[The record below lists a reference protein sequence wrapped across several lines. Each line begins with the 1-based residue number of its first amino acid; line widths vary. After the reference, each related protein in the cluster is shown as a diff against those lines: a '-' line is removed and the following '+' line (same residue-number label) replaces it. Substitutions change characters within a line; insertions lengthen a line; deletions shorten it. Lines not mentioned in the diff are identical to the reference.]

1 VSKPVSDPG
10 SPELSDR
17 LGVLLTAPLADLGL
31 DLEGLDVTTAGKRRV
46 LRVAIDK
53 DGGVSLDDVADATRA
68 VSRALDDAD
77 AMGERPYT
85 LEVSSP
91 GVDRPLTLPRHWR
104 RNRDRLVKVA
114 LSDDTTVTGRIG
126 DCDDDGV
133 TLDVDGSERRIGYA
147 EVRRAKVQVEFGNRP
162 AKEA

>member
-1 VSKPVSDPG
+1 MSKPVSNPG
-10 SPELSDR
+10 SAELSDR
-17 LGVLLTAPLADLGL
+17 LGVLLAAPLGDLGL
-31 DLEGLDVTTAGKRRV
+31 DLEGVDVSTAGKRRV

-104 RNRDRLVKVA
+104 RNRDRLVKVSLA
-114 LSDDTTVTGRIG
+114 DDTTVTGRVV
-126 DCDDDGV
+126 DSDDDGV
-133 TLDVDGSERRIGYA
+133 TLDVDGDQRRLGYA
-147 EVRRAKVQVEFGNRP
+147 GIRRAKVQVEFNRP